1 MTHEGNEPHYAV
13 CLIEGGAEGSV
24 CVDVDAFLQFNAWI
38 DERLT
43 ELEAQW
49 FVPRFEGSSRH
60 ATDSWPNPSSAHGL
74 ANLHGLDESDPL
86 DELDELDAEYGQGDG
101 FDDDDDM
108 DGDDFEGDDFDDED
122 DDDFEA
128 ELDDEFGDDFG
139 DDDRRDLND
148 FRSGFDS

>member
-60 ATDSWPNPSSAHGL
+60 DTSSWPAPSSALGL
-74 ANLHGLDESDPL
+74 ANLHGLDESDS
-86 DELDELDAEYGQGDG
+86 LDELDAADSFESDE
-101 FDDDDDM
+101 FDDD
-108 DGDDFEGDDFDDED
+108 EFDDDGFED
-122 DDDFEA
+122 E
-128 ELDDEFGDDFG
+128 DEDEDEDDFG
-139 DDDRRDLND
+139 DDDRRDLDD